1 MNVKQLHMLALA
13 ATLVMGSLGTALAQ
27 GAGGGTGGGGTA
39 GAGGTGQAGGAA
51 AGTAAGAAAAGVP
64 VTPGSTAPTGP
75 NINDPSAGLTPCNS
89 AQTSGC
95 LPGTDTPR

>member
-1 MNVKQLHMLALA
+1 MNVKQLHILALA
-13 ATLVMGSLGTALAQ
+13 ATLVMGLLGTALAQ

-51 AGTAAGAAAAGVP
+51 AGTPAAPAAVP

-75 NINDPSAGLTPCNS
+75 KINDPSAGGTPCNS